1 MATTKRTASSR
12 DGRARPRLSQAQQR
26 TTFLIEALG
35 SATAVAEL
43 LDVSRSQ
50 PGKWRS
56 GAESP
61 SPDASALLVDLDHV
75 MARASLLWPAE
86 VAKRW
91 LVGSEPFLGG
101 ARPIDVL
108 RLRGS
113 REVIDALDSVTSG
126 AYA

>member
-50 PGKWRS
+50 PGK
-56 GAESP
+56 
-61 SPDASALLVDLDHV
+61 
-75 MARASLLWPAE
+75 
-86 VAKRW
+86 
-91 LVGSEPFLGG
+91 
-101 ARPIDVL
+101 
-108 RLRGS
+108 
-113 REVIDALDSVTSG
+113 
-126 AYA
+126 